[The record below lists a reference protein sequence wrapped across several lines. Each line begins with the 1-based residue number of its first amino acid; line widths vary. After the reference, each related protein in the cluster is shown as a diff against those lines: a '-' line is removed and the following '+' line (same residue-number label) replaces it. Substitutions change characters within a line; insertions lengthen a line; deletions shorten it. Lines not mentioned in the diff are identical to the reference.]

1 MKVFARTKRIY
12 DEHCFPV
19 PYNINIATAIEGFHE
34 MGFEI
39 HEYEKLSEA
48 YDLYEKGDIVLDGI
62 LQVNH
67 CLSKFDIK
75 TNNVDYPEV
84 LKEYLG
90 RKIWNDKI
98 NHINNHPELF
108 PLFVKPV
115 EDKKFTGI
123 VVKEIKDLI
132 GCGSCYDNADVICSE
147 VVDFEF
153 ECRGFVYYDKMI
165 DLRPYKGDWRNMNK
179 IDTKIINNAMKDFA
193 TWKDRPNSCSLD
205 WGVTKDG
212 RTLLIEMNSSYSLG
226 CYGLPSIYYAKMIS
240 AYISQISN
248 TKDECDFRW
257 AECKD

>member
-1 MKVFARTKRIY
+1 MLLPKSTK
-12 DEHCFPV
+12 
-19 PYNINIATAIEGFHE
+19 G
-34 MGFEI
+34 
-39 HEYEKLSEA
+39 
-48 YDLYEKGDIVLDGI
+48 
-62 LQVNH
+62 
-67 CLSKFDIK
+67 
-75 TNNVDYPEV
+75 
-84 LKEYLG
+84 
-90 RKIWNDKI
+90 KIWNDKI
-98 NHINNHPELF
+98 NHVNNHPELF

-165 DLRPYKGDWRNMNK
+165 DLRPYKGDWQNMNK
-179 IDTKIINNAMKDFA
+179 IDTKIIDNAMKDFA

-226 CYGLPSIYYAKMIS
+226 CYGLPSIYYAQIDSVSGVTVKTSALIIQEAVKELLDSAQAGQGLKDLQRVVDKHYRSSSEAAYLLGRLHYKEDDVSDTIQKMKVNLGTRFNRDNRK
-240 AYISQISN
+240 AL
-248 TKDECDFRW
+248 
-257 AECKD
+257 